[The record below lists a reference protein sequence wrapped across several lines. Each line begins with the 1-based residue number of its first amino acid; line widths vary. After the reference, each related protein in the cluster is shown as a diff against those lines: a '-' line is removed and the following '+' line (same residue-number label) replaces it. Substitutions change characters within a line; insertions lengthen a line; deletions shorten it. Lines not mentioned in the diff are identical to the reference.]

1 MRIFDPRTAPEIIT
15 VRINSTTERSL
26 KKAVKKLT
34 RYFSTDN
41 SMLSLLQI
49 AEYHGYFTGVSGKY
63 LYVIHEASDL
73 STASIEEPEFWH
85 ITLDSEPDEQII
97 QRIK

>member
-1 MRIFDPRTAPEIIT
+1 MRGFDPRTAPEIIT

-49 AEYHGYFTGVSGKY
+49 AEYHGYFTGVFGNY
-63 LYVIHEASDL
+63 LYVIHEASEL
-73 STASIEEPEFWH
+73 NTASIEEPEFWR
-85 ITLDSEPDEQII
+85 IILDTEPDEQVI
-97 QRIK
+97 QRIR

>member
-1 MRIFDPRTAPEIIT
+1 MKGFDPRTAPEVVAI
-15 VRINSTTERSL
+15 RLSSTTERSL
-26 KKAVKKLT
+26 KKAIKKMT
-34 RYFSTDN
+34 RHFYTDN

-49 AEYHGYFTGVSGKY
+49 AEYHGYFTGVSGNY
-63 LYVIHEASDL
+63 FYVIHEASEL
-73 STASIEEPEFWH
+73 SLASLEAPEFWR

>member
-1 MRIFDPRTAPEIIT
+1 MRGFDPRIAPEVIT
-15 VRINSTTERSL
+15 IKLSSTTERSL
-26 KKAVKKLT
+26 KKAIKKMT
-34 RYFSTDN
+34 RHFGTDN

-49 AEYHGYFTGVSGKY
+49 AEYHGYFTGVFGNY

-73 STASIEEPEFWH
+73 SLASLEEPEFWR
-85 ITLDSEPDEQII
+85 ITLDSEPDEQVI

>member
-1 MRIFDPRTAPEIIT
+1 
-15 VRINSTTERSL
+15 
-26 KKAVKKLT
+26 
-34 RYFSTDN
+34 
-41 SMLSLLQI
+41 LLQI